1 MAEDYRELTR
11 RRIKVSDVR
20 EGIDAL
26 TGILNLYGL
35 EPVDDLTDTATN
47 VGMFLYSMAN
57 SPYLPSRENDL
68 KMLAVEAGVYSLVGL
83 AELLPFI
90 NDVTPGY
97 SLASRALDWVY
108 SRR

>member
-11 RRIKVSDVR
+11 KRIRVSDVR

-26 TGILNLYGL
+26 TGLLNLCGL
-35 EPVDDLTDTATN
+35 EPVDDTIDAATN

-57 SPYLPSRENDL
+57 SPYWPGRENNL
-68 KMLAVEAGVYSLVGL
+68 KMLAVEVGVCGLVGL
-83 AELLPFI
+83 VELLPFI